1 MLQEIILFGRGGQGA
16 VTSAS
21 LLVRAALKKGFN
33 AQGFPFFGA
42 ERRGAPVYAFVR
54 ISDKPIFRHGMFFET
69 DVLIIL
75 DSMLIDVGATKNVV
89 VRENGIIIINVDDPS
104 RIILSNLNM
113 RGKTR
118 IFYVDATGIARKL
131 GLVVA
136 GWPVVNT
143 GILGSY
149 AKVSGV
155 IDLENVVESILEYFE
170 GDAGLL
176 NARAA
181 EIAFEN
187 TVELGVKQVV

>member
-1 MLQEIILFGRGGQGA
+1 
-16 VTSAS
+16 
-21 LLVRAALKKGFN
+21 
-33 AQGFPFFGA
+33 
-42 ERRGAPVYAFVR
+42 
-54 ISDKPIFRHGMFFET
+54 
-69 DVLIIL
+69 
-75 DSMLIDVGATKNVV
+75 MLIDVGATKNVV